1 MSEYSP
7 WRFAR
12 ASWSRRG
19 VDLEETVTMAGTPA
33 AGKVAVGQLR
43 AEVSGIVLA
52 APDDLERYRR
62 DRAADPGAGTPLA
75 VVRAQSVADVQAVI
89 RFAGEHGIPVIPRG
103 AGSGLSGGASAL
115 DEAIVL
121 SVEDMR
127 GIDVDPVT
135 MTATVGPGVLNAEL
149 KAAAAE
155 HGLWYPPDPASF
167 EFCSIGGNV
176 ATNAGGLCCVKYG
189 VTRDYVLGMSVVLA
203 DGSLV
208 ELGGRLIKDVAGLPL
223 MQLFIGSEGTLG
235 VIVSV
240 TVRLRAAPPPSS
252 TLLVTFDD
260 IDAAG
265 GAVLALART
274 GRLSMLELMDRTT
287 VECVERQ
294 HAGGLDTTA
303 AATLIVQSDEPGEA
317 GAAALAAAAEL
328 CRSRG
333 ALAVRHAGSTAEGE
347 HWAMLRRVAIP
358 SVEACAG
365 SLLLGDVGVPL
376 PSLGRLMAGIE
387 AISEE
392 SGVPI
397 ALIAHAGDGNTHPL
411 VMRDTTS
418 AETIARADA
427 AYGRVMDLAIA
438 LDGTITGE
446 HGVGRLKRPWLAAN
460 VGDDVV
466 RLNEAVKA
474 ALDPRGILN
483 PGAAF

>member
-1 MSEYSP
+1 MVPGLIEQLRGRVRGAVLSEP
-7 WRFAR
+7 
-12 ASWSRRG
+12 G
-19 VDLEETVTMAGTPA
+19 DLEP
-33 AGKVAVGQLR
+33 
-43 AEVSGIVLA
+43 
-52 APDDLERYRR
+52 YRH
-62 DRAADPGAGTPLA
+62 DRAGDPGAGTPFA
-75 VVRAQSVADVQAVI
+75 VVRVATVEDVQAVL
-89 RFAGEHGIPVIPRG
+89 RFASEHGIPVIPRG
-103 AGSGLSGGASAL
+103 TGSGLSGGASAVDDAL
-115 DEAIVL
+115 VL
-121 SVEDMR
+121 STEDLRGVE
-127 GIDVDPVT
+127 VDPVT
-135 MTATVGPGVLNAEL
+135 MTATAGPGVLNAEL

-155 HGLWYPPDPASF
+155 HGLWYPPDPASST
-167 EFCSIGGNV
+167 FCSIGGNV

-189 VTRDYVLGMSVVLA
+189 VTRDYVTGMTVVLA
-203 DGSLV
+203 DGSVV

-260 IDAAG
+260 IDVAG
-265 GAVLALART
+265 EVVCALART
-274 GRLSMLELMDRTT
+274 GKLSMIELMDRTT
-287 VECVERQ
+287 VECLERE
-294 HAGGLDTTA
+294 HRGGLDTSA
-303 AATLIVQSDEPGEA
+303 CATLIVQSDDGGEA
-317 GAAALAAAAEL
+317 GEQALTTAAEL
-328 CRSRG
+328 CRTGG
-333 ALAVRHAGSTAEGE
+333 AVTVRQAASASEGE
-347 HWAMLRRVAIP
+347 HWATLRRVAIP
-358 SVEACAG
+358 AVEACSG

-387 AISEE
+387 EISTS

-411 VMRDTTS
+411 VMRDVS
-418 AETIARADA
+418 SPEAIARADA

-466 RLNEAVKA
+466 RLNGKVKA
-474 ALDPRGILN
+474 AFDPQGILN

>member
-1 MSEYSP
+1 MTIVGAAADERDVAAELRTLVAGSVLS
-7 WRFAR
+7 AL
-12 ASWSRRG
+12 A
-19 VDLEETVTMAGTPA
+19 DLEP
-33 AGKVAVGQLR
+33 
-43 AEVSGIVLA
+43 
-52 APDDLERYRR
+52 YRR

-89 RFAGEHGIPVIPRG
+89 RFASTHGLVVIPRG
-103 AGSGLSGGASAL
+103 AGSGLSGGASAV
-115 DEAIVL
+115 DGAIVL
-121 SVEDMR
+121 STEDMR
-127 GIDVDPVT
+127 GIEVDPVT
-135 MTATVGPGVLNAEL
+135 MTVTAGPGVMNAEV

-189 VTRDYVLGMSVVLA
+189 VTRDYVLGLTVVLA
-203 DGSLV
+203 DASVV

-240 TVRLRAAPPPSS
+240 TLRLRAAPPPSS

-260 IDAAG
+260 VDTAG
-265 GAVLALART
+265 EVVCALART

-294 HAGGLDTTA
+294 HRGGLDTTA
-303 AATLIVQSDEPGEA
+303 AATLIVQSDEA
-317 GAAALAAAAEL
+317 GAAGEAAVAAAAEL
-328 CRSRG
+328 CSASG
-333 ALAVRHAGSTAEGE
+333 ALTVSRARTPEEGD
-347 HWAMLRRVAIP
+347 HWATMRRVAIP
-358 SVEACAG
+358 SVEADAG

-376 PSLGRLMAGIE
+376 PRLGTLMAGIE
-387 AISEE
+387 EISAEA
-392 SGVPI
+392 GVPI

-411 VMRDTTS
+411 VMRDTSTPES
-418 AETIARADA
+418 IARADA
-427 AYGRVMDLAIA
+427 AYGRVMDLAIE

-446 HGVGRLKRPWLAAN
+446 HGVGRLKRPWLEAN
-460 VGDDVV
+460 VGADVV

>member
-1 MSEYSP
+1 MTI
-7 WRFAR
+7 AR
-12 ASWSRRG
+12 
-19 VDLEETVTMAGTPA
+19 TPA
-33 AGKVAVGQLR
+33 PIDALLAQLR
-43 AEVSGIVLA
+43 AEIVGPMLT
-52 APDDLERYRR
+52 APSALEPYRR
-62 DRAADPGAGTPLA
+62 DRAADPNAGTPLA
-75 VVRAQSVADVQAVI
+75 VVRAQSVADVQTVL
-89 RFAGEHGIPVIPRG
+89 RFASEHTIAVIPRG
-103 AGSGLSGGASAL
+103 AGSGLSGGSSAV
-115 DEAIVL
+115 DGAIIL
-121 SVEDMR
+121 STQDMR
-127 GIDVDPVT
+127 GIAVDPIT
-135 MTATVGPGVLNAEL
+135 MTVTAGPGVMNAEL

-189 VTRDYVLGMSVVLA
+189 VTRDYVLGMTVVLA
-203 DGSLV
+203 DGSVV

-240 TVRLRAAPPPSS
+240 TLRLRAAPPPSS
-252 TLLVTFDD
+252 TVLVTFDD

-265 GAVLALART
+265 AAVLALART

-287 VECVERQ
+287 VECVERL
-294 HAGGLDTTA
+294 HTGGLDTTA

-317 GAAALAAAAEL
+317 GQAALAAAAEI
-328 CRSRG
+328 CSAG
-333 ALAVRHAGSTAEGE
+333 GCVSVRQAASVEEGE
-347 HWAMLRRVAIP
+347 RWATLRRVAIP
-358 SVEACAG
+358 SVEAAAG

-376 PSLGRLMAGIE
+376 PSLGALMAGIE
-387 AISEE
+387 SISRE

-446 HGVGRLKRPWLAAN
+446 HGVGRLKQPWLAAN

-474 ALDPRGILN
+474 ALDPQRILN
-483 PGAAF
+483 PGAGF